1 MRDIN
6 LKTAPYNFS
15 DKQIEK
21 IEKMISSMT
30 LEEKIGQLFFV
41 VGRGFDEEY
50 LSHVTKDLHVGGI
63 MVRPLNKDTDRAIIS
78 YVQKHSNIPLFV
90 AANLESGGAGCCSE
104 GTNVATNMMIG
115 ATNDPSNAYELGRI
129 CSEEANEIGV
139 NFAFAPVSDIDYNF
153 RNPIMNT
160 RTFASS
166 VKMVKECATNYI
178 LASQKNNVMCS
189 AKHFPGDGRDERD
202 QHLVSSI
209 NDLSCEEWDKSYGAI
224 YESEIKAGVLAFM
237 TGHILLPS
245 YSKRLNPDLEDKDIL
260 PGSLSTE
267 LLNGLL
273 REKLGFNGLILTD
286 ASTMAGFNIPYPR
299 DYAVPY
305 SIKAGNDMFLFC
317 KNLDEDVMFMKRGY
331 ERNIITEER
340 LHDALLRILAT
351 KMKIGLLDEDFSFLK
366 REPILRKK
374 ENLEVAKRIA
384 SDSITLVKEQKGLL
398 PLTVKKNKRILLHVL
413 ESGGN
418 ALGYLRTEV
427 GNQFKTLLEKEGFE
441 VTPFVSNGTY
451 EGLQE
456 AFESVKE
463 KYDAIIYLAN
473 LETKSNQ
480 TTVRIEWTN
489 PMGVNVPIYINSI
502 PTIFISLANPYHL
515 LDVPRVKTYINTYGM
530 NDYTLTC
537 LVDKLL
543 GRDTFRGKDPVDS
556 FCGKWD
562 THL

>member
-6 LKTAPYNFS
+6 LKTAPYYFS

-90 AANLESGGAGCCSE
+90 ATNLESGGAGCCSE

-224 YESEIKAGVLAFM
+224 YESEIRAGVLAFM

-286 ASTMAGFNIPYPR
+286 ASTMAGFNIP
-299 DYAVPY
+299 
-305 SIKAGNDMFLFC
+305 
-317 KNLDEDVMFMKRGY
+317 
-331 ERNIITEER
+331 
-340 LHDALLRILAT
+340 
-351 KMKIGLLDEDFSFLK
+351 
-366 REPILRKK
+366 
-374 ENLEVAKRIA
+374 
-384 SDSITLVKEQKGLL
+384 
-398 PLTVKKNKRILLHVL
+398 
-413 ESGGN
+413 
-418 ALGYLRTEV
+418 
-427 GNQFKTLLEKEGFE
+427 
-441 VTPFVSNGTY
+441 
-451 EGLQE
+451 
-456 AFESVKE
+456 
-463 KYDAIIYLAN
+463 
-473 LETKSNQ
+473 
-480 TTVRIEWTN
+480 
-489 PMGVNVPIYINSI
+489 
-502 PTIFISLANPYHL
+502 
-515 LDVPRVKTYINTYGM
+515 
-530 NDYTLTC
+530 
-537 LVDKLL
+537 
-543 GRDTFRGKDPVDS
+543 
-556 FCGKWD
+556 
-562 THL
+562 

>member
-6 LKTAPYNFS
+6 LKIAPYNFS
-15 DKQIEK
+15 DKQIGK

-351 KMKIGLLDEDFSFLK
+351 KMKIGLLAADFSFLT
-366 REPILRKK
+366 REPVLRKK

-463 KYDAIIYLAN
+463 KYDEIIYLKKHK
-473 LETKSNQ
+473 TKYNQ

>member
-6 LKTAPYNFS
+6 LKIAPYNFS

-21 IEKMISSMT
+21 IEKRISSMT

-115 ATNDPSNAYELGRI
+115 ATNDPHNAYELGRI
-129 CSEEANEIGV
+129 CSEEAKEIGV

-166 VKMVKECATNYI
+166 VKMVKECVTNYI

-317 KNLDEDVMFMKRGY
+317 KNLDEDVKFMKRGY

-340 LHDALLRILAT
+340 LHDALVRILAT

-366 REPILRKK
+366 REPVLRKK

-427 GNQFKTLLEKEGFE
+427 GNQFKALLEKEGFD

>member
-1 MRDIN
+1 MREIN
-6 LKTAPYNFS
+6 LKIAPYNFS

-366 REPILRKK
+366 REPVLRKK

>member
-6 LKTAPYNFS
+6 LKIAPYFFS

-273 REKLGFNGLILTD
+273 REKLGFNGLVLTD

-317 KNLDEDVMFMKRGY
+317 KNLDEDVKFMKRGY

-366 REPILRKK
+366 REPVLRKK

-384 SDSITLVKEQKGLL
+384 SDSITLVKEQEGLL

-427 GNQFKTLLEKEGFE
+427 GNQFKALLEKEGFE

>member
-6 LKTAPYNFS
+6 LKIAPYYFS

-366 REPILRKK
+366 REPVLRKK

-418 ALGYLRTEV
+418 ALGYLRTKV